1 MPWKHKSQVMHVRLP
16 DKYFAAVERYAT
28 FLGVAHSTAAARL
41 IERGLD
47 SLDAETRTPFERL
60 AAVEAMLHEERES
73 IEQVTSGQDQ
83 LTKDLEAIS
92 AQLATVVKIAMD
104 SVTASRLLLRKVS
117 PDDFKSL
124 EDFSKKGLEG
134 LATGASPKKS

>member
-1 MPWKHKSQVMHVRLP
+1 MAARVRFKTIHLRVGM
-16 DKYFAAVERYAT
+16 ANNSAIERYAHH
-28 FLGVAHSTAAARL
+28 LGIPVASAATRL
-41 IERGLD
+41 IERGLA

-60 AAVEAMLHEERES
+60 AAVENMLQEGRES
-73 IEQVTSGQDQ
+73 IEQVTAGQDQ
-83 LTKDLEAIS
+83 ITKDLEAI
-92 AQLATVVKIAMD
+92 AGQLMTVVKIAMD

-124 EDFSKKGLEG
+124 EDFSKKGLDG

>member
-1 MPWKHKSQVMHVRLP
+1 MTSKLKSQVMHVRMGT
-16 DKYFAAVERYAT
+16 KHFAAVERYAT
-28 FLGVAHSTAAARL
+28 YLGVPHSTAAARL

-47 SLDAETRTPFERL
+47 SLDAETRSPFERL
-60 AAVEAMLHEERES
+60 ATVETMLHEERES
-73 IEQVTSGQDQ
+73 IELVSSGQEQ
-83 LTKDLEAIS
+83 MTKDLEAIA
-92 AQLATVVKIAMD
+92 AQLTTVVKIAMD

-134 LATGASPKKS
+134 LATGASPKKT